1 MLRVRSRFV
10 RPSRSIAGARRS
22 CACSEYSQG
31 YSEYSQGYSE
41 YSQGRRSSAI
51 LCVVANDGA
60 PVATTADLVAW
71 QRKVGAVSA
80 VGEVPPRSQRHLTAI
95 YRACAAQA
103 CTAPKQRRTVPHIIG
118 ATCWPIAQE
127 PYRAILVAIHFN
139 IMTVATVG

>member
-1 MLRVRSRFV
+1 MLCVRSRFV
-10 RPSRSIAGARRS
+10 RPSRLIAGARRS
-22 CACSEYSQG
+22 CACSEYSQGYSEYSQG

-80 VGEVPPRSQRHLTAI
+80 VGEVPGPNDT
-95 YRACAAQA
+95 
-103 CTAPKQRRTVPHIIG
+103 
-118 ATCWPIAQE
+118 
-127 PYRAILVAIHFN
+127 
-139 IMTVATVG
+139 